1 MSLTGRTRTSDLGMT
16 TEFTVPALP
25 TELRWV
31 ICPLALFKSKKQNG
45 SNKTT
50 VTGLE
55 PATAGSEV
63 QRAIHCATRSVAV
76 LTKELGQMWKTRKE
90 EKEQKAQER
99 ERAKESKQKCME
111 LMSAQRYFST
121 RKKMALQKNK
131 VWTWSVLLLVSMK
144 RSIERKTTGRQT
156 AVNLKFF
163 FPSSKARRRRKKLKA
178 SEWEKNSNRIGL
190 NESQCKNCS
199 WQVQLPR
206 ALMPKRQTN
215 ELCAHG
221 YKFQSCEFAHKS

>member
-16 TEFTVPALP
+16 TEFTVPRSSNWATVSHLSARLVQEQETKWFEQDNRDGTRTRNRWIRSP
-25 TELRWV
+25 ARYPLRHTV
-31 ICPLALFKSKKQNG
+31 CRCLDQRIG
-45 SNKTT
+45 SNVEDKK
-50 VTGLE
+50 
-55 PATAGSEV
+55 
-63 QRAIHCATRSVAV
+63 R
-76 LTKELGQMWKTRKE
+76 RKE
-90 EKEQKAQER
+90 R
-99 ERAKESKQKCME
+99 ESKRVKQKCME